1 MNRPEESL
9 QRAIVHFLTFA
20 LPKEWIFWA
29 TPNQRGTR
37 TVVEQKILR
46 ALGVRAGVPDLFVL
60 GPGPHLIAIEVKA
73 PPVLL
78 KSGAPSKAKPVVS
91 DAQQEVL
98 ALLAANGVP
107 ILIARSIDD
116 VEAALRGLGVP
127 LKTNGRA
134 A

>member
-1 MNRPEESL
+1 MKRPEEAL

-20 LPKEWIFWA
+20 LPKNWLFWA

-60 GPGPHLIAIEVKA
+60 GPGATLIAIEVKA
-73 PPVLL
+73 PPKAL
-78 KSGAPSKAKPVVS
+78 KRGGLSTAKPAIS
-91 DAQQEVL
+91 EAQAAVL

-107 ILIARSIDD
+107 VLVARSIDD

-127 LKTNGRA
+127 LKSNGRTA
-134 A
+134 